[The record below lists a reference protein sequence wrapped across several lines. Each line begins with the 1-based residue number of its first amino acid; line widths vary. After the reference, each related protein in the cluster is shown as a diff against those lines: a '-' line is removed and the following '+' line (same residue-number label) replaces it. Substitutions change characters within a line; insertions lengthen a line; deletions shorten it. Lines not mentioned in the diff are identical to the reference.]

1 MAYKYEETVRGI
13 VEKIGG
19 IDNIAHATHCATRF
33 RLKLKDMS
41 KFDEKG
47 IQNVKGVLGLRM
59 MDQNEIQIICGTV
72 VSTIY
77 DEFQK
82 ITGFKGDGAI
92 DDPVAAREDGVRKYT
107 PKKITSIITEYLSGT
122 VAPVIPIY
130 LSCGLLLAVLSVA
143 TQFLDYQ
150 KTVVHIQF

>member
-82 ITGFKGDGAI
+82 ITGS
-92 DDPVAAREDGVRKYT
+92 VSYT
-107 PKKITSIITEYLSGT
+107 HLTLPTI
-122 VAPVIPIY
+122 
-130 LSCGLLLAVLSVA
+130 CSV
-143 TQFLDYQ
+143 
-150 KTVVHIQF
+150 